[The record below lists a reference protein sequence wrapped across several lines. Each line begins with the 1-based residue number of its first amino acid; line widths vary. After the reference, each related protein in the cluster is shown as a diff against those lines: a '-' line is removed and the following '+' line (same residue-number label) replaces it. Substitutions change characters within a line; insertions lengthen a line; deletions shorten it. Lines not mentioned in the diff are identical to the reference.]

1 VNRWN
6 VPQTTIPPR
15 DSQNVSLRVDSTYLY
30 AAQENRTLSIS
41 FPLYAAALA
50 IVLSLTTGC
59 QSWGPAAQIKQCQLE
74 SDRLLAEFRAQ
85 KKRADELEGKL
96 QDSQSRLADAEK
108 LLARIQNGNG
118 TTDRVL
124 ANRGA
129 NANRAIPSNSANVS
143 DRNFSS
149 GSLGVSSDA
158 ANNSDPDIQWRP
170 KGAPLR

>member
-6 VPQTTIPPR
+6 VPQTIIRPC
-15 DSQNVSLRVDSTYLY
+15 DSRNAALRPDSTHGH
-30 AAQENRTLSIS
+30 AAQLKRSPTIS
-41 FPLYAAALA
+41 LQLYVSALA
-50 IVLSLTTGC
+50 VLLFLTTGC

-85 KKRADELEGKL
+85 KKRADELEGRL
-96 QDSQSRLADAEK
+96 QESQNRLADAEK

-118 TTDRVL
+118 LTDRVL

-129 NANRAIPSNSANVS
+129 NANRSIPNNSANAS
-143 DRNFSS
+143 DRSFSGSS
-149 GSLGVSSDA
+149 GLSPNAGY
-158 ANNSDPDIQWRP
+158 NSDPDVQWRP